1 MIHTDFF
8 SGEGYNYDEAMK
20 ELELEVNH
28 TIRTVGIKHK
38 DIITYQVEKKCD
50 REKSY
55 YKCEATLSYW
65 KD

>member
-38 DIITYQVEKKCD
+38 DIITYQVEK
-50 REKSY
+50 
-55 YKCEATLSYW
+55 
-65 KD
+65 